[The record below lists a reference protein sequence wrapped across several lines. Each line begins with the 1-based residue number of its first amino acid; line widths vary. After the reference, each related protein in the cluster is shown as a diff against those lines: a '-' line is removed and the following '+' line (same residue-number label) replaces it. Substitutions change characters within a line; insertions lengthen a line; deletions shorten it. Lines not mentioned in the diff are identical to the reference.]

1 MQIEGETIIIVIPEE
16 AVAFPAAE
24 RLRANIMKLA
34 GESECNVVLDCKNLK
49 RLDVT
54 VAKVGNEIL
63 FPIDE
68 KDTVD
73 TMKYYLIRRKEHEKI
88 MIITE

>member
-54 VAKVGNEIL
+54 VAKVGNEI

-68 KDTVD
+68 KDT
-73 TMKYYLIRRKEHEKI
+73 I
-88 MIITE
+88 MSIQ